1 MSHFT
6 GRSWPLL
13 CSISSDSLACTPL
26 ASESCLLVYSA
37 ALNPITFYHFYF
49 RPHHFDL
56 LGIQLL
62 LCLSIVC
69 QIQLHGQPPTQR
81 RLPPRPSLRPTTQ
94 SSREKSFPS
103 FIFATGVSPSPSF
116 TNESSSLSSTLG
128 SRPSQ
133 LCHTLFQLPTATH
146 SGPKSR
152 ISISTRLLFASN
164 SISIQRKFP
173 QPTLQDASL
182 QLLQAPPRASPEC
195 DEECGQ
201 PSPAQGEEETL
212 NPNCKTPTDTQLS
225 FLTPEMILTAWQ
237 SEPFGFRHVTTNIEG
252 LSEDE
257 YVSPCLT
264 VSQAIK
270 APPPRY
276 IG

>member
-13 CSISSDSLACTPL
+13 CSISSGSLACTPL

-37 ALNPITFYHFYF
+37 ALNPIAFYQFYF

-56 LGIQLL
+56 LGIKLL

-81 RLPPRPSLRPTTQ
+81 HLPPRPSLRPTTQ

-103 FIFATGVSPSPSF
+103 FAFATGVSSPPSF
-116 TNESSSLSSTLG
+116 TNESSSLFRLWCLVPANFATLSSN
-128 SRPSQ
+128 SQ
-133 LCHTLFQLPTATH
+133 LPLTQDPSHEYQYRLAILSPLIRSPSKEFSTPT
-146 SGPKSR
+146 
-152 ISISTRLLFASN
+152 I
-164 SISIQRKFP
+164 
-173 QPTLQDASL
+173 QDASL
-182 QLLQAPPRASPEC
+182 QLLQAAPRASPEC

-212 NPNCKTPTDTQLS
+212 NPNRKTPTDTQLS
-225 FLTPEMILTAWQ
+225 FSSPEMILTAWQ

-257 YVSPCLT
+257 YVPL
-264 VSQAIK
+264 
-270 APPPRY
+270 
-276 IG
+276 